1 MSTNVI
7 NQMPYL
13 QTTRNFPL
21 EAQPLAVEVNKS
33 YVEIAST
40 VNNRV
45 IGLFPTTR
53 PAINGESWFINNNQ
67 RQQGFRQVYTFTA
80 TGNIPHG
87 INFTSVSFISPRSY
101 GTFTDG
107 TNWYGAIYG
116 SNTAIADQISF
127 YVTATN
133 IVVLAGAGAP
143 SITQGYID
151 LEWVS
156 QV

>member
-1 MSTNVI
+1 
-7 NQMPYL
+7 MPYL